1 MGIGVGLL
9 LFRALTGFVATTA
22 ILALGIYFQTTFEML
37 LLFWAG
43 IMAWLVCRAAMIVM
57 ADLWRRYP
65 Q

>member
-9 LFRALTGFVATTA
+9 FYRALSGFMATTA
-22 ILALGIYFQTTFEML
+22 IVALGIYFQTTFEIV

-43 IMAWLVCRAAMIVM
+43 IMAWLICRAAMIVM
-57 ADLWRRYP
+57 ADFWRGSA